1 MKCTESSQ
9 ANENRKLN
17 PQDPK
22 LNAGKLPLDLLGSL
36 LGEIDISD
44 PRVVL
49 GPKPGEDAAMID
61 FGDHYLVAKTDPITF
76 ATDLIGW
83 YTVNVNANDLAVMG
97 ATPRWLLATLLLPDG
112 TRESKVA
119 EIFQQLR
126 DACSEL
132 SVTLIGGHTEVTYG
146 LDRPIAVGAM
156 LGEVDKD
163 KAVLSSGVRPGD
175 SLILTKGVAVEG
187 TSILARE
194 AANELSEKGID
205 AETLN
210 RAAKFLFD
218 PGISVLK
225 DARIVSEAGEIHAMH
240 DPTEGGLS
248 GGLYELAA
256 ASGVGFDIDA
266 DSIPILPECR
276 RFCEALGLDSLG
288 LIASGSLLAAVAP
301 TSADA
306 ILRALSQE
314 GIDAG
319 VIGVAN
325 KKVEEIVLRS
335 SSDASEFPRFR
346 RDELARFFSP

>member
-1 MKCTESSQ
+1 MRLSLDTH
-9 ANENRKLN
+9 
-17 PQDPK
+17 DPK

-36 LGEIDISD
+36 LGEIETAD

-49 GPKPGEDAAMID
+49 GPRPGEDAALID
-61 FGDHYLVAKTDPITF
+61 FGDRYLVAKTDPITF

-83 YTVNVNANDLAVMG
+83 YMVNVNANDLAVMG
-97 ATPRWLLATLLLPDG
+97 ATPKWLLATLLLPEG
-112 TRESKVA
+112 IRASRVA
-119 EIFQQLR
+119 EMFRQLG
-126 DACSEL
+126 DACAEL
-132 SVTLIGGHTEVTYG
+132 NIALVGGHTEITYG

-156 LGEVDKD
+156 LGEVDRD

-194 AANELSEKGID
+194 AADQLAERGID
-205 AETLN
+205 ADVVEKV
-210 RAAKFLFD
+210 AGFLFD

-225 DARIVSEAGEIHAMH
+225 DARIAAEAGEVHAMH

-248 GGLYELAA
+248 GGLYELAT

-266 DSIPILPECR
+266 ASIPVLPECKL
-276 RFCEALGLDSLG
+276 FCEALGLDPLG

-301 TSADA
+301 DSANS
-306 ILRALSQE
+306 ILQALSGE
-314 GIDAG
+314 GIDAH

-325 KKVEEIVLRS
+325 DSVREIRLHSEGV
-335 SSDASEFPRFR
+335 ASEFPRFP